1 MIEKLKDSLRQF
13 SPEGIALAFSGG
25 VDSTLLLAV
34 LRELQKESHFPLL
47 AVFFH
52 SVFQTGEE
60 RTDAE
65 NLARSLGADLA
76 VLEFDPLQIQGIST
90 NPLDRCY
97 LCKGHI
103 FGKLRELAI
112 QKGLRI
118 LVDGTN
124 GDDVHVY
131 RPGRR
136 ALKELGVVSP
146 LEMLGVCKADIRAMA
161 RDLGLSV
168 ASKPSAP
175 CLATRFPYHTAITSE
190 AIQRVLEGEKAL
202 HQMLGSTGSIR
213 LRVHGAIA
221 RIELDE
227 SLLLIAFKKRVE
239 LVSALKT
246 LGFDYV
252 TLDLEGFRSGSMDV
266 GICPED

>member
-1 MIEKLKDSLRQF
+1 MIDRLKDYLRQF
-13 SPEGIALAFSGG
+13 APEGIALAFSGG

-34 LRELQKESHFPLL
+34 LTQLQKESDFPLL

-65 NLARSLGADLA
+65 HLAGSLGASLA

-90 NPLDRCY
+90 NPPDRCY
-97 LCKGHI
+97 LCKSHI
-103 FGKLRELAI
+103 FGKLRELAT
-112 QKGLRI
+112 QKGLKT
-118 LVDGTN
+118 LVDGTH

-136 ALKELGVVSP
+136 ALKEFGVASP
-146 LEMLGVCKADIRAMA
+146 LEALGICKTDIRAMA

-175 CLATRFPYHTAITSE
+175 CLATRFPYETVITPE
-190 AIQRVLEGEKAL
+190 AIRRVLEGEKVL
-202 HQMLGSTGSIR
+202 NQLLGSTGSIR

-227 SLLLIAFKKRVE
+227 SLLSVALKKRVE
-239 LVSALKT
+239 LVEALKA
-246 LGFDYV
+246 LGFNYV

-266 GICPED
+266 GIPI